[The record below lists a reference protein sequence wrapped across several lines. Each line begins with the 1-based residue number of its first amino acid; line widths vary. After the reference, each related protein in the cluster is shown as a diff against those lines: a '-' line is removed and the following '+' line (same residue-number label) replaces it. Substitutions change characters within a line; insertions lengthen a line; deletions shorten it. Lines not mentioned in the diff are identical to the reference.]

1 MLCMSASFLSKPA
14 NTLRQPI
21 TLYIRTIAVSRFET
35 SLSHPT
41 TTKQLLMSIAKL
53 MWLLI
58 YIAVCSAVRDDEHLS
73 LCEKMLNDLGLEF
86 ESDPEPRLRVLFF
99 LLLKLIQHQPTQQ
112 AWSTES
118 CCSASKSEHYS
129 GTATDYPIKTLS

>member
-1 MLCMSASFLSKPA
+1 MYVGFIS
-14 NTLRQPI
+14 
-21 TLYIRTIAVSRFET
+21 FET
-35 SLSHPT
+35 GKHTPATNHTIYSHHSCVKVRNLSVASHDNIA
-41 TTKQLLMSIAKL
+41 MAIAKF

-58 YIAVCSAVRDDEHLS
+58 YIAVCFAVRDDEHLP
-73 LCEKMLNDLGLEF
+73 LHEKMLNDLGLEF

-129 GTATDYPIKTLS
+129 GTATDYPIKTPS

>member
-1 MLCMSASFLSKPA
+1 MA
-14 NTLRQPI
+14 
-21 TLYIRTIAVSRFET
+21 
-35 SLSHPT
+35 
-41 TTKQLLMSIAKL
+41 IAKF
-53 MWLLI
+53 MRLLI

-73 LCEKMLNDLGLEF
+73 LMEKWLNDLGLEF

-129 GTATDYPIKTLS
+129 GTATDYPIKTLSWAVE